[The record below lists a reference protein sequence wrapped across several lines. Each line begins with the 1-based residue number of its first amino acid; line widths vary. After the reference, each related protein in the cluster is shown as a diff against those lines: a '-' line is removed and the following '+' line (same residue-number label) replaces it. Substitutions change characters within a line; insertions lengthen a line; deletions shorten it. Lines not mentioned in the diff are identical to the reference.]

1 MTMAWHSATVLL
13 AAVTPA
19 PGSIAID
26 GSNVANWLRTLA
38 GTLFLAII
46 AIRGVMAAIKTRLL
60 ELVVLFALGGVCAIF
75 VYFPDTFE
83 ALGSALHGV
92 LMGG

>member
-1 MTMAWHSATVLL
+1 
-13 AAVTPA
+13 
-19 PGSIAID
+19 
-26 GSNVANWLRTLA
+26 
-38 GTLFLAII
+38 
-46 AIRGVMAAIKTRLL
+46 MAAIKTRLL